1 MAEALLVVEAVMER
15 WIAAGQ
21 GPQGCLDMSRVNLWT
36 LVFQQAL
43 FFEAPGFE
51 GVSTS
56 AR

>member
-1 MAEALLVVEAVMER
+1 LLL
-15 WIAAGQ
+15 GKDL
-21 GPQGCLDMSRVNLWT
+21 QGCLDMSGVNLWT

-51 GVSTS
+51 GVSTP